1 MKEKTKAKKRS
12 FFIPNI
18 VYVLVIGLIARII
31 FSGIGTLR
39 LDQGT
44 FIGWS
49 SILIRDGFKAFY
61 NSWSDYLPGYLYI
74 LYFLGRIRD
83 FIPDVL
89 LYKLPA
95 MLTDLATGYLIYR
108 ILKESKGSRWG
119 LIGAG
124 IYLFN
129 PAILANSSLW
139 GQVDSL
145 TALTSMLSIYL
156 MPTSFVLSAVSLAVG
171 TLIKPQTAF
180 VFPVIIFMMFR
191 EKWKVQKIFAYTLIG
206 LTVFVGLF
214 IPFWGHGNLVSF
226 IYERLGISLNQYP
239 YTSINAFNFWGLT
252 GFWKADNIFYQIAGY
267 GLVLISTSLAA
278 IKLWKIK
285 NAPYYLS
292 AFIFAAS
299 FMFFTRMHERHLLP
313 VFAPLAIIAVEN
325 PIFLIPY
332 LGFSVTYLAN
342 LYYAYVWIS
351 DNFKEIFSG
360 FVIKLFEII
369 NGSLI
374 LFIFY
379 LFMRGLKV
387 EWGKI
392 LLTMNRF
399 INSWKKRKIQ
409 TVQVKLPK
417 ISLSPQRA
425 KLILI
430 LILLFAFVTRTFDLW
445 SPKAEYFDEVY
456 HAFTARVILH
466 EDPKAW
472 EWWNIPP
479 EGFAYEWT
487 HPPLAKLMMVF
498 SMRIFGV
505 KTTQIEEDSITKF
518 NYTVLGGENLWNLA
532 RKTYGNGMRFTDIA
546 KQNNLSDPRK
556 IYPNQILILEK
567 LEKHIKTE
575 TIFPG
580 ENSFGWRI
588 PGALL
593 GVGSVFLVYFLAK
606 ELFKDEATGLLAAA
620 VFSLDGLAL
629 VMSRIGMNDSYMLFF
644 ALLSIYLFLKQ
655 KDLPSAI
662 SFGLAMA
669 SKWSALWVVPI
680 LFVLWLRR
688 KKRFSLPT
696 FIYFIF
702 LPFVIYL
709 LTYLPM
715 FLTGHNLSIW
725 WGMQKQMWWYH
736 TGLRATHPYSSSWWE
751 WPLLIR
757 PIYLYTSNEVGGFVA
772 RIYAMGN
779 PLVFWFGLASVVLS
793 FIYSYVEKNKNLA
806 FVVFSYLIFFVPWAV
821 SPRIMFLY
829 HYLPSIPFLAIAT
842 GYILRRNPKLMFG
855 TLLVFLLAFIY
866 FYPHW
871 AGLQI
876 PLWLDKSY
884 YWFPS
889 WR

>member
-1 MKEKTKAKKRS
+1 MNFNILWLLFFALLIRLTIS
-12 FFIPNI
+12 FF
-18 VYVLVIGLIARII
+18 
-31 FSGIGTLR
+31 GTLS

-44 FIGWS
+44 FISWS
-49 SILIRDGFKAFY
+49 SILIKGGFKIFY
-61 NSWSDYLPGYLYI
+61 NSWSDYLPGYLYV
-74 LYFLGRIRD
+74 LYFLGRIRT

-95 MLTDLATGYLIYR
+95 ILADLVTSYLIYR
-108 ILKESKGSRWG
+108 VLKESKGVKWG

-129 PAILANSSLW
+129 PAVLANSSLW

-156 MPTSFVLSAVSLAVG
+156 MPSSFILSAVSLAIG

-180 VFPVIIFMMFR
+180 IVPVIIFMMFKQ
-191 EKWKVQKIFAYTLIG
+191 EWKVKKIFAYILTGLLIF
-206 LTVFVGLF
+206 LGLF
-214 IPFWGHGNLVSF
+214 IPFWGHGNLFAF

-239 YTSINAFNFWGLT
+239 YTSVNAFNFWGLT
-252 GFWKADNIFYQIAGY
+252 GFWKVDNIFYQIAGY
-267 GLVLISTSLAA
+267 ALTLILISFSAF
-278 IKLWKIK
+278 KLWKIK

-325 PIFLIPY
+325 PVFLIPY
-332 LGFSVTYLAN
+332 LGFSITYTAN
-342 LYYAYVWIS
+342 LYYSYIWIT
-351 DNFKEIFSG
+351 DNYRQVFSS
-360 FVIKLFEII
+360 FVIKLFEIA
-369 NGSLI
+369 NVGSVV
-374 LFIFY
+374 FIY
-379 LFMRGLKV
+379 YALTRSLKA
-387 EWGKI
+387 EWKKI
-392 LLTMNRF
+392 LITVNRF
-399 INSWKKRKIQ
+399 INSWKKRKMPGIQ
-409 TVQVKLPK
+409 MKLPK
-417 ISLSPQRA
+417 LSINPQRA

-445 SPKAEYFDEVY
+445 SPKSEYFDEVY

-466 EDPKAW
+466 GDPKAW
-472 EWWNIPP
+472 EWWNTPP
-479 EGFAYEWT
+479 AGFAYEWT
-487 HPPLAKLMMVF
+487 HPPLAKLGMV
-498 SMRIFGV
+498 S
-505 KTTQIEEDSITKF
+505 
-518 NYTVLGGENLWNLA
+518 
-532 RKTYGNGMRFTDIA
+532 GMLLF
-546 KQNNLSDPRK
+546 
-556 IYPNQILILEK
+556 
-567 LEKHIKTE
+567 
-575 TIFPG
+575 G

-593 GVGSVFLVYFLAK
+593 GVGAVLLVYLLAK
-606 ELFKDEATGLLAAA
+606 ELFKDEVTGLLAAG

-629 VMSRIGMNDSYMLFF
+629 VMSRIGMNDSYILFF
-644 ALLSIYLFLKQ
+644 ALLSIYLFMKQ
-655 KDLPSAI
+655 KDFLSAV

-688 KKRFSLPT
+688 TNKFKLLT
-696 FIYFIF
+696 FVFF
-702 LPFVIYL
+702 LLLPFTVYL

-725 WGMQKQMWWYH
+725 WGMQEQMWWYH

-757 PIYLYTSNEVGGFVA
+757 PIYLYTSNEIGGMVA

-779 PLVFWFGLASVVLS
+779 PLVFWFGLASVILS

-806 FVVFSYLIFFVPWAV
+806 FVVFAYLIFFVPWAI

-842 GYILRRNPKLMFG
+842 AYLLRRTPKLIFG
-855 TLLVFLLAFIY
+855 YFLICLLVFLY